1 MLKCV
6 CVSRSAATA
15 VAKSPSGPTT
25 AQDDGLAH
33 VRAGHTV
40 ACVGMVRGAND
51 VVGLRISLKWV
62 CA

>member
-1 MLKCV
+1 MSC
-6 CVSRSAATA
+6 SAATA
-15 VAKSPSGPTT
+15 VAKSPSGSTT

-40 ACVGMVRGAND
+40 ACVGMVRAAND
-51 VVGLRISLKWV
+51 FVGMRISLKWV